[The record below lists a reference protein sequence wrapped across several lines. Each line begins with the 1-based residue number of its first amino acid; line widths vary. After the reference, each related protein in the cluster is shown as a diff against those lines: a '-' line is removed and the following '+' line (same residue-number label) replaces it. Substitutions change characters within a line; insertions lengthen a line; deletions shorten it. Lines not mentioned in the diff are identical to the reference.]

1 MSRGSGI
8 SADAEMNLM
17 RPSPGSRPSSSQRR
31 SLAEEAPPRLLP
43 SAAYDLMPLHLSGSS
58 QGGASMSTDSQS
70 DRQLNV
76 TDALSY
82 LDAVKVQ
89 FHDRPDVYNQFLDI
103 MKDFKSQFIDTP
115 GVIQRVSSLFRG
127 HPALIE
133 GFNTFLPAG
142 YRIECSSNSQETNLI
157 TVTTPTGTTIRSAAT
172 YAETTASVLTRD
184 SGYPSSSM
192 LLDAPS
198 GYQDLNPA
206 TAPNKDPKVLEP
218 AMNYVQKIKLRFTD
232 EPETYKQ
239 FVDALSHHRDEEAL
253 FTRVE
258 IIFKDDHDLFEEFKD
273 FVATQRAQIADVMK
287 GDSRPAT
294 PATETRSSRKR
305 AEPSALSQGPGASKR
320 KRKPIDKENVSASRA
335 AADRKRSK
343 HASNLAEASSS
354 RTQQMPSP
362 RPPKVHHHAAL
373 AANPSYLSAPQ
384 MLPQVPPTH
393 MPISPQDENNFFD
406 RVKRALDSRE
416 TFNEFLKI
424 VNLFTQ
430 DIIDRSRLIKE
441 SRTYLGGSE
450 LMTQFMEILGW
461 DERKEAEKLAAEQLE
476 QAWVVGR
483 AKGLE
488 VPRRTDLNARFGSY
502 RRLPANEIH
511 VTCSG
516 RDDMCKSVLND
527 EWVSHP
533 TFASEDSGFVA
544 HKKNIYEEALHR
556 SEEERHEYDFHIE
569 AITRTISTLE
579 PINNKIAQLNPEERA
594 NFKLK
599 ANLGG
604 VGKSIHQ
611 RVIKKIYG
619 REPGLEV
626 IQAMQ
631 DSPALAIPVVLGR
644 LKQKEEQWKRAQR
657 EWNKVWRE
665 VDARNYEKSLDH
677 QGITFKMDDK
687 KATSTKAF
695 LNQIEVARDEQIA
708 KRAVMV
714 DPLFSRARPR
724 HQLEYCVEDI
734 PVLQDALR
742 LTLAF
747 LDRTQNQIGFA
758 ERRRIEG
765 FIRLFVPMF
774 FMLDHADFNAAFV
787 ARREM
792 VDSETSDEVGSV
804 IDEAEVVSVS
814 SGGSRNGRN
823 GRKTG
828 GGHASDLR
836 KKLLKSEQAKSTT
849 RRTRAQ
855 ELASPNTSR
864 PASPG
869 LPDQMMVDAEESKA
883 PVSDKNGEAS
893 SSKSVSQLN
902 RLDRKGSFFTNTHFY
917 VMLRLMELLYSRL
930 LFYKHVSLSP
940 EASLPNGPRS
950 YPMLLE
956 ACEKLFDNE
965 FEQHGFEDQM
975 RQWFG
980 PRDAYR
986 IYTVDK
992 LIGALI
998 KQIQLALSD
1007 PKSMDLCEQLKRERQ
1022 LVAPVSQD
1030 YTNLR
1035 KQVVATLGPDEN
1047 LFRIDWHPDV
1057 KAMTIQLLGKDDA
1070 SGHDAEVLS
1079 GRWQSYL
1086 DSFVAGDSAA
1096 GLPPN
1101 KVKQSF
1107 LRRNLPSS
1115 LELPKIAARGGLEIK
1130 VCVRTY
1136 RLFFVSNTEDVLLR
1150 MRTPE
1155 ELERLHKHAPRP
1167 LTNARFLD
1175 PTPTDS

>member
-1 MSRGSGI
+1 MSV
-8 SADAEMNLM
+8 
-17 RPSPGSRPSSSQRR
+17 
-31 SLAEEAPPRLLP
+31 
-43 SAAYDLMPLHLSGSS
+43 
-58 QGGASMSTDSQS
+58 DSQS
-70 DRQLNV
+70 DRPLNV

-89 FHDRPDVYNQFLDI
+89 FHERPDVYNQFLDI

-127 HPALIE
+127 HPDLIQ

-142 YRIECSSNSQETNLI
+142 YRIECSSSSQETNFI
-157 TVTTPTGTTIRSAAT
+157 TVTTPTGTTTRSAAT
-172 YAETTASVLTRD
+172 YTETTAPSATRD
-184 SGYPSSSM
+184 SSYPSSS
-192 LLDAPS
+192 LLDTSA
-198 GYQDLNPA
+198 GYQDMHPLV
-206 TAPNKDPKVLEP
+206 APKDSKVLEP
-218 AMNYVQKIKLRFTD
+218 AMSYVQKIKLRFTD

-239 FVDALSHHRDEEAL
+239 FVDALNHHRDEEAL
-253 FTRVE
+253 FARVE
-258 IIFKDDHDLFEEFKD
+258 MIFKDDHDLFEEFKD

-287 GDSRPAT
+287 GDSRPST
-294 PATETRSSRKR
+294 PVTETRSRKR
-305 AEPSALSQGPGASKR
+305 AEPSVSSQGPGESKR
-320 KRKPIDKENVSASRA
+320 KRKPVEKENVSSTRTV
-335 AADRKRSK
+335 DRKKSK
-343 HASNLAEASSS
+343 HGSNQNEVTSS
-354 RTQQMPSP
+354 RIQRPPSP
-362 RPPKVHHHAAL
+362 RPAKVHHHPAL
-373 AANPSYLSAPQ
+373 AANPSYFSAPQ
-384 MLPQVPPTH
+384 MLPQIPAVNLA
-393 MPISPQDENNFFD
+393 ISPQDENNFFD

-441 SRTYLGGSE
+441 SRTYLGSSE
-450 LMTQFMEILGW
+450 LMVQFMEILGW
-461 DERKEAEKLAAEQLE
+461 DERKEGERVAAEQLE
-476 QAWVVGR
+476 QAWVAGR
-483 AKGLE
+483 AKGLDI
-488 VPRRTDLNARFGSY
+488 PRRMDLTSKYGSY
-502 RRLPANEIH
+502 RRLPAIEIN

-516 RDDMCKSVLND
+516 RDEMCKSVLND

-533 TFASEDSGFVA
+533 TFASEDSGFMA

-579 PINNKIAQLNPEERA
+579 PINNKIAQLSAEERA

-619 REPGLEV
+619 REPGLDV

-644 LKQKEEQWKRAQR
+644 LKQKEEEWKRAQR

-677 QGITFKMDDK
+677 QGITFKMNDK

-724 HQLEYCVEDI
+724 HQLEYSMEDI

-747 LDRTQNQIGFA
+747 LDRTQNQISFA

-765 FIRLFVPMF
+765 FIRLFVPTF
-774 FMLDHADFNAAFV
+774 FMLDHASFNAAFV

-792 VDSETSDEVGSV
+792 VDSETSDEVASI
-804 IDEAEVVSVS
+804 IDEAEVISVS
-814 SGGSRNGRN
+814 SSSSRNGRN

-828 GGHASDLR
+828 GGHAGDLR

-864 PASPG
+864 PASPA
-869 LPDQMMVDAEESKA
+869 LADQMQIDLEESKNSV
-883 PVSDKNGEAS
+883 PEKNGEAS
-893 SSKSVSQLN
+893 SSSSSSQPN
-902 RLDRKGSFFTNTHFY
+902 RIDRKGSFFTNTIFY
-917 VMLRLMELLYSRL
+917 VLLRLLELLYSRL
-930 LFYKHVSLSP
+930 LFYKNLSLSP
-940 EASLPNGPRS
+940 EASLANGLRS
-950 YPMLLE
+950 YPMLLD
-956 ACEKLFDNE
+956 ACERLFDNE

-1007 PKSMDLCEQLKRERQ
+1007 PKSMDLYEQLRKERQ
-1022 LVAPVSQD
+1022 ILMPVSQD
-1030 YTNLR
+1030 YINLR
-1035 KQVVATLGPDEN
+1035 KQAEAILGPDEN
-1047 LFRIDWHPDV
+1047 LFRIDQYPDA
-1057 KAMTIQLLGKDDA
+1057 KSMTIQLLGKDDA
-1070 SGHDAEVLS
+1070 SDNDPEVLS

-1086 DSFVAGDSAA
+1086 DSFVSGDSAA

-1101 KVKQSF
+1101 KVKPSF
-1107 LRRNLPSS
+1107 LRRNLPG
-1115 LELPKIAARGGLEIK
+1115 LPELPKIAARGGLEIK

-1136 RLFFVSNTEDVLLR
+1136 RLFFVSNTEDVLFR
-1150 MRTPE
+1150 MRAPE
-1155 ELERLHKHAPRP
+1155 ELERAQKHTPRP
-1167 LTNARFLD
+1167 LTNAKFLD
-1175 PTPTDS
+1175 STPTES